1 MPKMFPGIYADGS
14 RANEFPPQ
22 FHCLFGAG
30 TFDAG
35 AENTR
40 FEGFVTSQSRIT
52 RAFTWN
58 REFMQSE
65 FDAPPGLLHERAEAA
80 GREGSVRFQHDI
92 TRLREAARFK
102 SLDEDFAALPGNM
115 RGSTLTNSADD

>member
-1 MPKMFPGIYADGS
+1 
-14 RANEFPPQ
+14 
-22 FHCLFGAG
+22 
-30 TFDAG
+30 
-35 AENTR
+35 
-40 FEGFVTSQSRIT
+40 
-52 RAFTWN
+52 
-58 REFMQSE
+58 MQSE
-65 FDAPPGLLHERAEAA
+65 FDAPPGLLIERAEAA